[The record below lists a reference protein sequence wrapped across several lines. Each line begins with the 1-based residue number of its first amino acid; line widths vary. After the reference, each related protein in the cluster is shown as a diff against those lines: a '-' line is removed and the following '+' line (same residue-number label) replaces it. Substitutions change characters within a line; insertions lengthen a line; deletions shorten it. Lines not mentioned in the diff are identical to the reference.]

1 MGDQIQEFVYQ
12 AGRKIKAAFIKLG
25 ENIRTLA
32 ESVSGRMQSWTD
44 TRRQKIRQPAVRRQP
59 AVQRIKNAELQDA
72 TAGLTATS
80 DQRKKRKFKP
90 IRRRSRQ
97 RVYRLLGYTTVS
109 KINSRRKS
117 EKRQRLL
124 RQLLLILIIVLVI
137 ILLFHLYN
145 PIRDLTEWYRIIGIK
160 DLKELAGTQ
169 SDITPTPAVT
179 PTITPV
185 ITVSPA
191 TTAN

>member
-44 TRRQKIRQPAVRRQP
+44 TRRQKIRQP

>member
-12 AGRKIKAAFIKLG
+12 ASRKIRAALAKLG
-25 ENIRTLA
+25 ENVRTLA
-32 ESVSGRMQSWTD
+32 EAVSGRIQSWTD
-44 TRRQKIRQPAVRRQP
+44 TRRQKIRQPAVHRQP
-59 AVQRIKNAELQDA
+59 SVRRINDAEQQDT
-72 TAGLTATS
+72 TAGLAQII
-80 DQRKKRKFKP
+80 DQRKKKKFKP

-124 RQLLLILIIVLVI
+124 RQLLLMLIIVLVI

-160 DLKELAGTQ
+160 DLKDLAGTQ
-169 SDITPTPAVT
+169 TDISPTPAVT